1 MNDNTAEAEVPA
13 FAEFA
18 PASRAQ
24 WLALVEGV
32 LKGAS
37 FDRRLVAKTY
47 DGIAIA
53 PLYARDGA
61 ARPCFGRVAG
71 TPWQIL
77 QRIELPDP
85 SAANAQALHD
95 LQNGA
100 DGLTLVFEG
109 AAGARGFAL
118 DGAGAIAPVL
128 DGVYLD
134 AGIALDLDS
143 GLSMAEVAR
152 GVTDVVRRRGLA
164 AQSLAMRFGFDPI
177 GALARGAPE
186 APAWPGQAAAFAST
200 VRELAV
206 AGYAGPFAVADG
218 RVIHDAGGSEVLELA
233 YVLATALAYLRAL
246 ETAGTALA
254 EARRM
259 LYFRL
264 SADADQFLTTAKF
277 RALRKLW
284 ARVEE
289 ACGLGPAPVFIAAET
304 AWRMLTRRDPFVNIL
319 RTTMATVS
327 AGLGGA
333 DSITVLP
340 HTAAI
345 GLPDGTA
352 RRIARNTQLIL
363 LEESHLAKVADPA
376 AGAGGFE
383 ALTAELCTAAW
394 DLFREIEQ
402 AGGVVAA
409 LERGLIQAK
418 VAAVRA
424 ARERAVATR
433 RDALTGTSEFPDVAE
448 PAAAVLALFPHAAEG
463 RGGGAGFITPL
474 PCRRLAEPFEALREA
489 ADRAL
494 AETGTRPTVFLANL
508 GRVADFTARATYA
521 KNCFEAGGIA
531 AVTNDGFAPASPTR
545 TRRDRHRALH
555 RPRGDSGSLCG
566 QRRRAGVPVRI
577 GRNLCQR
584 RHRGR
589 PHAARRRR
597 QTGVSGRPAGR
608 ARGRA
613 AGSRHRGL
621 HLCRLRRG
629 GGARGGV
636 RSAGLTARGLSV
648 ASSIVREVPTI
659 RPVIPGRAEDAH
671 PEPIT
676 PGGASWARP
685 HRENSISILPGPF
698 SMWPRI
704 LLASVTCSSFA
715 ALVRNCRPAE
725 QPPPRSGPFP
735 TYRDFDHSAPRSCRI
750 AGHRRR

>member
-1 MNDNTAEAEVPA
+1 MLKRDTSTAAW
-13 FAEFA
+13 
-18 PASRAQ
+18 SR
-24 WLALVEGV
+24 
-32 LKGAS
+32 
-37 FDRRLVAKTY
+37 KTY

-134 AGIALDLDS
+134 AGIALDLNS

-246 ETAGTALA
+246 EAGGTALA

-289 ACGLGPAPVFIAAET
+289 AE
-304 AWRMLTRRDPFVNIL
+304 RR
-319 RTTMATVS
+319 R
-327 AGLGGA
+327 G
-333 DSITVLP
+333 
-340 HTAAI
+340 
-345 GLPDGTA
+345 
-352 RRIARNTQLIL
+352 
-363 LEESHLAKVADPA
+363 
-376 AGAGGFE
+376 
-383 ALTAELCTAAW
+383 
-394 DLFREIEQ
+394 
-402 AGGVVAA
+402 
-409 LERGLIQAK
+409 ERGE
-418 VAAVRA
+418 RRGEERRGEEE
-424 ARERAVATR
+424 RERER
-433 RDALTGTSEFPDVAE
+433 E
-448 PAAAVLALFPHAAEG
+448 
-463 RGGGAGFITPL
+463 RGGGG
-474 PCRRLAEPFEALREA
+474 
-489 ADRAL
+489 
-494 AETGTRPTVFLANL
+494 GG
-508 GRVADFTARATYA
+508 GRD
-521 KNCFEAGGIA
+521 
-531 AVTNDGFAPASPTR
+531 P
-545 TRRDRHRALH
+545 
-555 RPRGDSGSLCG
+555 
-566 QRRRAGVPVRI
+566 
-577 GRNLCQR
+577 
-584 RHRGR
+584 
-589 PHAARRRR
+589 
-597 QTGVSGRPAGR
+597 VSGQADSSD
-608 ARGRA
+608 RGWR
-613 AGSRHRGL
+613 
-621 HLCRLRRG
+621 C
-629 GGARGGV
+629 
-636 RSAGLTARGLSV
+636 
-648 ASSIVREVPTI
+648 
-659 RPVIPGRAEDAH
+659 
-671 PEPIT
+671 
-676 PGGASWARP
+676 W
-685 HRENSISILPGPF
+685 
-698 SMWPRI
+698 
-704 LLASVTCSSFA
+704 
-715 ALVRNCRPAE
+715 
-725 QPPPRSGPFP
+725 
-735 TYRDFDHSAPRSCRI
+735 
-750 AGHRRR
+750 